1 MNTYPYTPSDAYIP
15 TSKQKRL
22 GDDVADVVISP
33 PPKIPSPLKK
43 FLSFS
48 SPSPHIIFASHFSP
62 LTNTHPSP
70 IMANLTIP
78 SGTMLG
84 FAANQ
89 TEAQA
94 KANAAAIQNRLTIC
108 QTKQLYV
115 NGQRVGLTEGEQSAL
130 TALNLQNATSAV
142 SLSLV
147 SSPQPFELHGF
158 NNDQMQYPTTAAVT
172 LTVKY
177 GGTAVQAVNAS
188 GTAQSTVQIKTSD
201 AAKIITLT
209 WDASSKTYKG
219 TNAKSAGEQ
228 GQYGTFSAAI
238 QVCAT
243 SHGSV
248 VTSPKTVSLTI
259 TPADYV
265 YYGISSKAALTA
277 ADILAFSKHSA
288 SAAAA
293 ANVIALSGSETLAPT
308 STLKTSAAGT
318 YPFTFKAGT
327 YAYIL
332 IPTWMNKGKFQT
344 ETTEGSS
351 KIVHCSE
358 GVADVIFCRLTDLAT
373 SGLTVAEAA
382 DLKKMAQTF
391 AVYRIQNTQAA
402 GSHTFNL

>member
-1 MNTYPYTPSDAYIP
+1 
-15 TSKQKRL
+15 
-22 GDDVADVVISP
+22 
-33 PPKIPSPLKK
+33 
-43 FLSFS
+43 
-48 SPSPHIIFASHFSP
+48 
-62 LTNTHPSP
+62 
-70 IMANLTIP
+70 MANLTIP

-94 KANAAAIQNRLTIC
+94 KANAAAIQDRLTIC

-115 NGQRVGLTEGEQSAL
+115 NGQRVGLTEGEVSAL
-130 TALNLQNATSAV
+130 TALNLQNATAAV

-147 SSPQPFELHGF
+147 SSPNPFELHGF
-158 NNDQMQYPTTAAVT
+158 VNDQMQYPTTAAVT

-177 GGTAVQAVNAS
+177 NGTAVQAVNAS
-188 GTAQSTVQIKTSD
+188 GIAQATVQLKTSD
-201 AAKIITLT
+201 AAKVITLT

-219 TNAKSAGEQ
+219 TNAKTAGEV

-238 QVCAT
+238 QVRAT

-248 VTSPKTVSLTI
+248 VTSPKSVSVSI
-259 TPADYV
+259 SSADYI
-265 YYGISSKAALTA
+265 YFGISSKAALTA
-277 ADILAFSKHSA
+277 ADIIAFDKFSP

-293 ANVIALSGSETLAPT
+293 ANVIALSGSETLAP
-308 STLKTSAAGT
+308 SSAIKTSAAGT

-332 IPTWMNKGKFQT
+332 IPLWMNKGKFQT
-344 ETTEGSS
+344 ETTEGSQ

-358 GVADVIFCRLTDLAT
+358 GVADVIFCRLADINT
-373 SGLTVAEAA
+373 STLTAKEAA
-382 DLKKMAQTF
+382 HLKQMAQTF